1 MRPSRARSAIASAV
15 ALAAVALLASCEPV
29 GGTVLGSGQT
39 LASGATLRSPDG
51 KIALTVQVD
60 GNVVLRDPNRKVLW
74 STGTTDRAGARL
86 VMRTSGSLALLTPA
100 NAVAWSTPTG
110 SAAGAHAELGD
121 DANLVIYATA
131 GQPLWASGSST
142 YSSKRVAASTLTT
155 STQMRTLMKMYE
167 GYVGDHPYY
176 DANGNCTVG
185 YGHLIRL
192 GTCTSADKEA
202 TYDVD
207 ALFDADVVAHEKRLK
222 SSLGSVP
229 MNQHEF
235 DALSDYTF
243 GRGSL
248 TAATA
253 PNLYAAMTDDP
264 PRYAD
269 VPGIF
274 EAAGDASIK
283 GLCNRYYDRAEIF
296 AGGRYDKTS
305 HC

>member
-1 MRPSRARSAIASAV
+1 MAAAAIV
-15 ALAAVALLASCEPV
+15 LALAACEPP
-29 GGTVLGSGQT
+29 GANVLASGQT

-51 KIALTVQVD
+51 RYALTVQVD

-74 STGTTDRAGARL
+74 STGTPNNPGARL
-86 VMRTSGSLALLTPA
+86 VMRTSGSLALLSSA
-100 NAVAWSTPTG
+100 NAVVWSTPTSYAPG
-110 SAAGAHAELGD
+110 ATAALGN
-121 DANLVIYATA
+121 DANLVVTGTA
-131 GQPLWASGSST
+131 GQPLWASGSSA
-142 YSSKRVAASTLTT
+142 YSGARVAASKLTT

-167 GYVGDHPYY
+167 GYVGEHPYY
-176 DANGNCTVG
+176 DSNGNCTVG

-202 TYDVD
+202 TYDIE
-207 ALFDADVVAHEKRLK
+207 ALFVADVTAHENRLK
-222 SSLGSVP
+222 SSLGSVA

-235 DALSDYTF
+235 DALSDYTY

-248 TAATA
+248 TATSA
-253 PNLYAAMTDDP
+253 PNLYAAMTAVP

-274 EAAGDASIK
+274 RDAGDASIK

-296 AGGRYDKTS
+296 AGGRYDKSS